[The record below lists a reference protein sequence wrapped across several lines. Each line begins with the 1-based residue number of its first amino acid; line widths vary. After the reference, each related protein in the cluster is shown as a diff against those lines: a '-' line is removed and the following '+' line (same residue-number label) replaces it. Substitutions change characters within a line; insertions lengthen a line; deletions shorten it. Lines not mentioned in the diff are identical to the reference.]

1 MKNILLVAFSFFV
14 VFQLK
19 AQEKNQIDDAR
30 IYRLVDEKAEP
41 KEGLSTFLSV
51 FANEFNSLIVPPK
64 SDEISFKVKFVVEK
78 NGALSNIEIS
88 ENEDASA
95 YYEEIVR
102 VLKTMPAWKPAEHNG
117 AIVRTIYTLP
127 IKLRFPMRNV
137 DTALLDKAI
146 LERTISNQYFEFECN
161 CKLINESTNRYN
173 KVKDFSYNTLDNNVF
188 YSFALNEIVLNN
200 EEHYFNVIK
209 ANAVKQNA
217 TIKEIDY
224 KSSKAL
230 ESNFVIYSKDTAYYN
245 NILYFVVGKY
255 LISINVISTNEQIS
269 KYSFTDL
276 KKTFKLKN

>member
-14 VFQLK
+14 VFQSK
-19 AQEKNQIDDAR
+19 AQETNQIDDAR

-51 FANEFNSLIVPPK
+51 FANEFNTLVIPPK
-64 SDEISFKVKFVVEK
+64 SDEISFKLKFVVEK

-88 ENEDASA
+88 ENEYASA
-95 YYEEIVR
+95 YYEELIR

-146 LERTISNQYFEFECN
+146 LERTISNHYFEFECN
-161 CKLINESTNRYN
+161 CKLINQSTNRYN
-173 KVKDFSYNTLDNNVF
+173 KVKEFSYNTLDNNVF

-217 TIKEIDY
+217 TINEIDY

>member
-1 MKNILLVAFSFFV
+1 VKNILLVAFSFFV